1 MEKLFTHVII
11 ETLPH
16 FGRILLTKL
25 HNVSTSSDFSMK
37 LRLSLGR
44 ALAVLASAL
53 ITLCPQGAG
62 RTFNPHE
69 KCHL

>member
-53 ITLCPQGAG
+53 STLSRNASA
-62 RTFNPHE
+62 R
-69 KCHL
+69 KVA